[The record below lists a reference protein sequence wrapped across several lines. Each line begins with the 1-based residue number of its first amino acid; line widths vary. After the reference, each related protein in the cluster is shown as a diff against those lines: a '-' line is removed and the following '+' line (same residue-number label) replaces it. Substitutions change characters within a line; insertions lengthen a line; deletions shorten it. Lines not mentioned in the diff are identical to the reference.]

1 MSAGHVIL
9 AAGLLALVCQPA
21 GAELFRYR
29 VNPPTVEVL
38 LSGRLD
44 SSKSVSGAAVRK
56 ADTTTTREKFDI
68 HTTEGWIYHPAL
80 LIFDAGLQPEFEQ
93 RRAKRD
99 QSSYEEV
106 GTFLGFNLDASVL
119 PYKPYTVDLHASQNR
134 SEYKNTLARDES
146 SESSTYRAKLRLKEE
161 YWLPTTF
168 TLETRDR
175 TTESLYTT
183 TDKTNLAKLESR
195 HRTETSKT
203 DMEGEFQDRTRGY
216 GGNETESQQWA
227 LRARNRYQFSTAS
240 LVNSSFRH
248 TNDRSLGTDRA
259 HTSLDSDLAIQH
271 REELRSDY
279 RLSLDN
285 QSEQGASSSN
295 ATAMASLQHRLYENL
310 TTSLSG
316 DASKSESVG
325 GDSVDYG
332 AALNLA
338 YNRRIP
344 WGKLTASVGHTERI
358 RDWRQVLAVEK
369 FNEPLHTTPVI
380 VGEPFKLV
388 QIDIDPGT
396 IVVKSQDG
404 LTTYSDITDY
414 DVIRIVGSR
423 IVQLQWKFFAVT
435 PPDPAGI
442 LISYDYETDPSAK
455 TRSFSDSFGIG
466 VNLWSMLGLNYN
478 WSRNQSKLLSGA
490 FGRGDSQDRSSQTLA
505 ASLNLG
511 WRTLRS
517 ISRASVTETE
527 IAAEE
532 RVGGRGAAM
541 QENIN
546 LGQTFRIGS
555 WSATTLEM
563 TDMTVSG
570 DSGASS
576 RSPVQTQSAR
586 QIFTFQPMRHMSI
599 SMGANYNGI
608 KYKIITKSG
617 CYRTQSSG
625 YDATMRWQVGPGS
638 LATSAYSK
646 EIQSCTEEI
655 GSIVLEAEYRW
666 RFGLWQPSVRY
677 TLAEDEMRPLD
688 TAQAGSKRIRYVLH
702 FELKRRF

>member
-1 MSAGHVIL
+1 MSAGQVIL

-29 VNPPTVEVL
+29 VNPPTVDVL
-38 LSGRLD
+38 LSGKLD
-44 SSKSVSGAAVRK
+44 SSESVSGATVRK
-56 ADTTTTREKFDI
+56 TDTTTTREKFDI
-68 HTTEGWIYHPAL
+68 QTTEGWVYHPAL

-93 RRAKRD
+93 KRDKRD
-99 QSSYEEV
+99 QSSSEAL

-203 DMEGEFQDRTRGY
+203 DMESEFQDRTRGY
-216 GGNETESQQWA
+216 SGNEIESQQWA
-227 LRARNRYQFSTAS
+227 LRARNRYQPNTAS
-240 LVNSSFRH
+240 LLNSSFRH
-248 TNDRSLGTDRA
+248 TNDRSLGIDSVR
-259 HTSLDSDLAIQH
+259 TSLDSGLAIQH

-279 RLSLDN
+279 RLSLEN
-285 QSEQGASSSN
+285 QSEQGANSSN
-295 ATAMASLQHRLYENL
+295 GTAMASLQHRLYENL

-316 DASKSESVG
+316 NASKSDSTG

-332 AALNLA
+332 AVLNLA

-369 FNEPLHTTPVI
+369 YTEPPHTPVT
-380 VGEPFKLV
+380 VGVPFELA
-388 QIDIDPGT
+388 QFDIIPGT
-396 IVVKSQDG
+396 IEVWNADKSILYPAGDYSVVPIGRS
-404 LTTYSDITDY
+404 
-414 DVIRIVGSR
+414 
-423 IVQLQWKFFAVT
+423 VQFQWTNLIT

-455 TRSFSDSFGIG
+455 TRSLSDSFGIG

-490 FGRGDSQDRSSQTLA
+490 PGRGDSQDRSSQTLA

-527 IAAEE
+527 IAAEKWK
-532 RVGGRGAAM
+532 GGRGAAM
-541 QENIN
+541 QESIN

-570 DSGASS
+570 DSGAAS

-617 CYRTQSSG
+617 CYHTQSSG
-625 YDATMRWQVGPGS
+625 YDATMRWRVGPGS
-638 LATSAYSK
+638 LAASAFSK
-646 EIQSCTEEI
+646 EIQSCTEET

-666 RFGLWQPSVRY
+666 RYGLWQPSVRY

-688 TAQAGSKRIRYVLH
+688 TALADSKRIRYVLH
-702 FELKRRF
+702 FELERRF